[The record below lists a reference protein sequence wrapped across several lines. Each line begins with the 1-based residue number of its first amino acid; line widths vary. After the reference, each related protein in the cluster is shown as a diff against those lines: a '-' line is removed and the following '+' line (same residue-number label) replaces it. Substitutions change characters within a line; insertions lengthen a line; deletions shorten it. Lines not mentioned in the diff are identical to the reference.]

1 MSKMGEI
8 VYEVMEDLS
17 DGNLTRMEIAAKY
30 NIPLDWVRAIAQDM
44 VSDNVGVD
52 YDDKPF

>member
-1 MSKMGEI
+1 MSEMGEI

>member
-1 MSKMGEI
+1 MSNMREI
-8 VYEVMEDLS
+8 LLGVMEDLS
-17 DGNLTRMEIAAKY
+17 DGNLSRVEIAQKY